1 MQATRAAGGFV
12 SFPEPMQGMKVRGR
26 SEKFHDHFSQAKL
39 FFDSQSVPEQD
50 HIVEALRFELGK
62 VERPAIRERMI
73 GMLNRVD
80 ATLAARVAE
89 GLGLPPNPKIDLPLN
104 RSIPAGEDP
113 RSRQPGPIKNAIDRS
128 EPLSMANTVKNTI
141 ATRKV
146 AILAADGVDEPS
158 LTRMVKALTAAGALG
173 KIVGPRLGYL
183 KGSEGREF
191 LIDFSLLTAS
201 SVLFDAVYVPGG
213 ETSVRALAAERD
225 AVEFVTEAYRH
236 CKAIA
241 ATGEGA
247 QLIAACP
254 GIPTSAAG
262 DDADPALIVGDNGRT
277 ASVVRGFIEAIA
289 QHRNWTR
296 HGRNRLV
303 SGAGELRGEQAPV

>member
-1 MQATRAAGGFV
+1 MQAARAAGGFV
-12 SFPEPMQGMKVRGR
+12 SFPEPMQGTKVRGR

-39 FFDSQSVPEQD
+39 FFDSQSAPEQD

-73 GMLNRVD
+73 GMLHRVD
-80 ATLAARVAE
+80 ATLAGRVAE
-89 GLGLPPNPKIDLPLN
+89 GLGLPANPTIDLPLN
-104 RSIPAGEDP
+104 RSTPAGEDP

-158 LTRMVKALTAAGALG
+158 LARMVKALTAAGALG
-173 KIVGPRLGYL
+173 KIVAPRLGYL
-183 KGSEGREF
+183 KASGGSEF

-213 ETSVRALAAERD
+213 EASVRALAAERD

-247 QLIAACP
+247 QLLAACP
-254 GIPTSAAG
+254 GIPTGG
-262 DDADPALIVGDNGRT
+262 DEDADPALVVGDNGRT
-277 ASVVRGFIEAIA
+277 ASVMKRFIEAIA
-289 QHRNWTR
+289 QHRNWAR
-296 HGRNRLV
+296 PGKNRLV
-303 SGAGELRGEQAPV
+303 PSPAGELRGEPVPV